1 MLTCS
6 QLHLGHCIFVLSL
19 SFHSKI
25 SNAEKVTDSQI
36 NDQNLLPKDAISGTM
51 LAARLGVQL
60 PTVGRSRKKGED
72 RFLEWSGKLDPD
84 GISWKFVKRGKLKST
99 GHNRNVDI
107 YIPISNLNISNKVT
121 QIDPLPIKQGG
132 LEVLNKLSTIASQL
146 NLGSS
151 NPTEQLSNLL
161 GWVENKLNEDETRE
175 RLYYQSN
182 KEELLTTAIESLTE
196 QVKRASDIIES
207 NLLPI
212 QEITSSQKPVPEQ
225 KAEELDPDTAPNP
238 VVLAAKNSRSEK
250 LARDDRTTETLIR
263 LETEELKSTIEAL
276 NTSIALKQTAISKE
290 KKKRSKVDNKA
301 IELWEKEIESLERSI
316 EFLTSN
322 PSKE

>member
-1 MLTCS
+1 ML
-6 QLHLGHCIFVLSL
+6 FRR
-19 SFHSKI
+19 
-25 SNAEKVTDSQI
+25 
-36 NDQNLLPKDAISGTM
+36 TM

-60 PTVGRSRKKGED
+60 PTVGRSRKKGEE

-107 YIPISNLNISNKVT
+107 YIPIGNLNISNKVT
-121 QIDPLPIKQGG
+121 QIEKGPENVDRKI
-132 LEVLNKLSTIASQL
+132 LNKLSTIASQL
-146 NLGSS
+146 NLGAS

-161 GWVENKLNEDETRE
+161 GWVETKLNEAEKTEQETT
-175 RLYYQSN
+175 SDN
-182 KEELLTTAIESLTE
+182 KQIALTGAIKSLTE

-212 QEITSSQKPVPEQ
+212 EEIPSNQKPVPEQ

-238 VVLAAKNSRSEK
+238 VVSAAKNSRSDK
-250 LARDDRTTETLIR
+250 LASNVSTRETLNR
-263 LETEELKSTIEAL
+263 LETEELKFTIEAL

-301 IELWEKEIESLERSI
+301 IELWQKEIESLERSI